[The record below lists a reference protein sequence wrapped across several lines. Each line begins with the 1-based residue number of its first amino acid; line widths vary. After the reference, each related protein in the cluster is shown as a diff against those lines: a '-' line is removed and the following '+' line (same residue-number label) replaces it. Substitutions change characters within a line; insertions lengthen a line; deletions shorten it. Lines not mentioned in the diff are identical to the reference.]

1 MTVYARTRFFE
12 ALGTPLPKAA
22 LGALHLH
29 DLLRAIEA
37 DENCTDIAIA
47 AYLLATAKHETA
59 HTFRPVIER
68 GIRKYF
74 DKYEPGTALGQR
86 LGNTEPGDGYRYRGR
101 GYVQITGRE
110 NYARLGRVLGVDLIA
125 DPERALE
132 PALAYPIMSLGMMRG
147 LFTGRRLGAFLNDKK
162 TDYVNARRTVNG
174 LDRAELI
181 AGYAKEFARA
191 LGASAMI
198 KP

>member
-12 ALGTPLPKAA
+12 ALGTPLSKAA
-22 LGALHLH
+22 LRAWPLH
-29 DLLRAIEA
+29 DLLQAIEA

-59 HTFRPVIER
+59 GCFEPCCER
-68 GIRKYF
+68 GARSYF
-74 DKYEPGTALGQR
+74 DKYEPGTKLGGI

-147 LFTGRRLGAFLNDKK
+147 LFTGLRLGAFINDEK

-191 LGASAMI
+191 LAASAMI
-198 KP
+198 TP